1 MVFKK
6 RAKRSRSRGSMKSRS
21 RSKGSS
27 GLSVTNVLL
36 AGAVY
41 GVARPYVSNMIPDYN
56 IGPVSTDNLAIAG
69 LGYLGSK
76 KSGFI
81 KALGLVAMGGEAGIV
96 AAKGIGAVTGQAGQQ
111 TNNYVYQ

>member
-1 MVFKK
+1 M
-6 RAKRSRSRGSMKSRS
+6 SPM
-21 RSKGSS
+21 
-27 GLSVTNVLL
+27 TVLL

-41 GVARPYVSNMIPDYN
+41 GVARPYVANMIPDYN

-96 AAKGIGAVTGQAGQQ
+96 AAKGIGAVTGNAAQQ
-111 TNNYVYQ
+111 TDTYVYK

>member
-1 MVFKK
+1 MFKK
-6 RAKRSRSRGSMKSRS
+6 KARHSKIRGSFKSRS

-27 GLSVTNVLL
+27 GLSVMNVLL

-41 GVARPYVSNMIPDYN
+41 GVARPYVANFIPDYEL
-56 IGPVSTDNLAIAG
+56 GPVSTDNLAIAG

-76 KSGFI
+76 KSGFL

-96 AAKGIGAVTGQAGQQ
+96 TAKLVGGMTGNVGQQ
-111 TNNYVYQ
+111 TDQYVYK